1 MNEQTTDPQLPGE
14 RRLSDQTRA
23 QVRADLLHH
32 ADGRRHPGR
41 RGWMPVAVAAAAGVA
56 VVGLGTALLV
66 GGLDSD
72 GDGDVRPVPAGRVTE
87 APAAP
92 TPSAPPTPDPDPDV
106 SAPDAV
112 TTSEAVDVRAG
123 SCDALPQ
130 TRRAEPAGA
139 IEIGPTTVR
148 LYENGQTWFVC
159 DEWAAL
165 DGGDAT
171 LFPDHRLGSALVRD
185 HLVVSMNF
193 SMDRSEPSQYVAGG
207 ALPDD
212 LVEAISYEF
221 PDGHVQEAVVQDGM
235 WAMAYFATDPPLDGT
250 GRMPRQAE
258 ASVTVDY
265 RDGTQQVFVLDYPM
279 DFCAQVNHGC

>member
-1 MNEQTTDPQLPGE
+1 MNEHDELPSE

-23 QVRADLLHH
+23 RVRAELLH
-32 ADGRRHPGR
+32 AAEARRRPGR
-41 RGWMPVAVAAAAGVA
+41 RGWVPVAVAAAAGVA

-66 GGLDSD
+66 DGLDSE
-72 GDGDVRPVPAGRVTE
+72 GDGEGRPVPAGQVTE
-87 APAAP
+87 PPAAP
-92 TPSAPPTPDPDPDV
+92 TPSAPPTPDPDPEE

-112 TTSEAVDVRAG
+112 TSSEAVDVRAG

-148 LYENGQTWFVC
+148 LYENGLNWFVC

-185 HLVVSMNF
+185 HLVISMNF

-212 LVEAISYEF
+212 LVQAISYEF
-221 PDGHVQEAVVQDGM
+221 PDGHVEQAVVEDGM
-235 WAMAYFATDPPLDGT
+235 WAMAYFATEKPMGDDGRVPT
-250 GRMPRQAE
+250 NAE
-258 ASVTVDY
+258 TTVTVDY
-265 RDGTQQVFVLDYPM
+265 ADGSQQEFVLEYPT